1 MTEQLTAE
9 QESFLSYAEVQLE
22 RQLEAAFEAELT
34 DRLIAL
40 LAVQFELNELVRDY
54 IATHGEAGRLWLR
67 EQLGPTND
75 RLENYL
81 RELMEEINNGQDS
94 NAQ

>member
-22 RQLEAAFEAELT
+22 RQLEAAFEAELS
-34 DRLIAL
+34 DRLVAL

-54 IATHGEAGRLWLR
+54 LAEHGEAGRLWLR

-81 RELMEEINNGQDS
+81 RELMEEINNG
-94 NAQ
+94 

>member
-9 QESFLSYAEVQLE
+9 QEHFLSYAEVQLE

-81 RELMEEINNGQDS
+81 RELMEEINNGQDTH
-94 NAQ
+94 AQ